1 MRHLMRSML
10 MACTIATVGLLAGCQ
25 DSSNSNANQGTT
37 APADTFVTETQ
48 TVLSLPEATA
58 DISEPNDIAA
68 LVETTPDHTEPMA
81 VVF

>member
-1 MRHLMRSML
+1 
-10 MACTIATVGLLAGCQ
+10 
-25 DSSNSNANQGTT
+25 
-37 APADTFVTETQ
+37 VTETQ

-68 LVETTPDHTEPMA
+68 LVETSPDNTEPMA